1 VILALSAHGL
11 FAAEVHLEGSV
22 KDAMAQVEIIVS
34 HFCATSARKAV
45 PKDRCPGRAGQRL
58 GALMNAQLIFAIASV
73 VFAVAIVVGANI
85 WALRDPPETQVQRSL
100 SEAIDE
106 WLKAEERA
114 PEIDQNSRHN
124 GDRPS

>member
-1 VILALSAHGL
+1 
-11 FAAEVHLEGSV
+11 
-22 KDAMAQVEIIVS
+22 
-34 HFCATSARKAV
+34 
-45 PKDRCPGRAGQRL
+45 
-58 GALMNAQLIFAIASV
+58 MNAQLIFAIASV
-73 VFAVAIVVGANI
+73 VFAVAIIVGANI